1 MFCISLCVTGRELTD
16 TEGEMAFFSAGPWL
30 ILWSQ
35 WSLITKEEELIMI
48 SNRFLQDMPFIQ
60 LKKIKIHVLL
70 HCSLS
75 SLVSALQFCALQTD
89 IAAGCVQFVTWRKSN
104 NWSCA
109 TMTKTALNSVKK
121 ANMSSRYLKLLQI
134 LFVPYCHRHHFMQPS
149 TQFIQATKIKLNPH
163 EVYSAVWG

>member
-60 LKKIKIHVLL
+60 LKKNKNSCAAALLFVLFGV
-70 HCSLS
+70 CSPILCPADRHS
-75 SLVSALQFCALQTD
+75 SWVCAVCYMKEVKQL
-89 IAAGCVQFVTWRKSN
+89 
-104 NWSCA
+104 SCA

-134 LFVPYCHRHHFMQPS
+134 VFVPYCHRHHFMQPS